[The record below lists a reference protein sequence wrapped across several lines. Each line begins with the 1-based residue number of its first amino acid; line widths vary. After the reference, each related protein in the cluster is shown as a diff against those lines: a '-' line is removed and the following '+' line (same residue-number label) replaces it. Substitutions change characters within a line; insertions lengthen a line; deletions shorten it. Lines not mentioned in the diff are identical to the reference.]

1 MSGSDESAPSGLSGN
16 ATSANTGSANTI
28 TPAQSRAARGLLDWS
43 PADLAA
49 RIGLDEGFVRG
60 FEAGT
65 SDPGSGQ
72 VEALRSVLMRAGA
85 IFTDDGTPGV
95 RLSQQGG
102 DEGTRL
108 GDLTTENDR

>member
-1 MSGSDESAPSGLSGN
+1 MSGSDEGGQSGM
-16 ATSANTGSANTI
+16 SANTI

-43 PADLAA
+43 TADLAA
-49 RIGLDEGFVRG
+49 KIGLDEGFVRS

-72 VEALRSVLMRAGA
+72 IEALRSAMMRAGA
-85 IFTDDGTPGV
+85 IFTDDGTAGV
-95 RLSQQGG
+95 RLSEQGT

-108 GDLTTENDR
+108 GNLTTENDR